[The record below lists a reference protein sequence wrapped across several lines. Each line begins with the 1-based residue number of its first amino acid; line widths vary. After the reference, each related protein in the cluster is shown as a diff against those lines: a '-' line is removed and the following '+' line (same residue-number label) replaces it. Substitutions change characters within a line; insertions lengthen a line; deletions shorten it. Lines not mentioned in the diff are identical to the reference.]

1 MRRHCRAGP
10 TWSPSPPEQPRPDSD
25 SRRGIMMAQWSHGHP
40 RPGAEPP
47 SPSQPRPEPGYS
59 VTWRPA
65 ESEPGVWATNLNP
78 TVPQSLAV
86 SQPGSH
92 VRLAAGTS
100 ASVRVGAAGAAL
112 PSRPAWFRVGS
123 ESRYWA
129 GPGRAPVLPRC
140 AGRQCRS
147 LAVTVVAAA
156 TLPRAAVMIMST
168 AGLGPRPGPLPCH
181 DASLRAQSGT
191 VTVRLAVTADSDPAR
206 PGGL

>member
-1 MRRHCRAGP
+1 
-10 TWSPSPPEQPRPDSD
+10 
-25 SRRGIMMAQWSHGHP
+25 MMAQWSHGHP

-65 ESEPGVWATNLNP
+65 ESEPGVRVWATNLNP

-112 PSRPAWFRVGS
+112 PGPGAQSAGLVPSRFRVAVLG
-123 ESRYWA
+123 RA
-129 GPGRAPVLPRC
+129 GPRPGATTVRRAAVPVT
-140 AGRQCRS
+140 
-147 LAVTVVAAA
+147 VTVVAAA
-156 TLPRAAVMIMST
+156 TMPRA
-168 AGLGPRPGPLPCH
+168 PRR
-181 DASLRAQSGT
+181 S
-191 VTVRLAVTADSDPAR
+191 
-206 PGGL
+206 

>member
-10 TWSPSPPEQPRPDSD
+10 TWSPSPPEQPRPDPD

-86 SQPGSH
+86 QVSQPDSH
-92 VRLAAGTS
+92 VRLATGTS
-100 ASVRVGAAGAAL
+100 ASESVRVGAAGAAL
-112 PSRPAWFRVGS
+112 PGPGAQSAGLIPSRFRVAVLG
-123 ESRYWA
+123 RA
-129 GPGRAPVLPRC
+129 GPRPGATTVRRAAVPVT
-140 AGRQCRS
+140 
-147 LAVTVVAAA
+147 VTVVAAA
-156 TLPRAAVMIMST
+156 TIPRA
-168 AGLGPRPGPLPCH
+168 PRR
-181 DASLRAQSGT
+181 SWS
-191 VTVRLAVTADSDPAR
+191 
-206 PGGL
+206 